1 MTVVSPL
8 ARLNPEVAFRVAQ
21 SQVAHT
27 DRNFEPTDRE
37 NTERVVIVV
46 ILTPRREALE
56 LFRAYED
63 QAAKIM
69 AQYGG
74 AIERIISIDDGR
86 EVHVVTF
93 ANHDA
98 FRNYRAGPQLAALAD
113 LRQACIAHTDLLI
126 GRDLA

>member
-1 MTVVSPL
+1 MRHLKGTP
-8 ARLNPEVAFRVAQ
+8 VAYHCDMSEPVAI
-21 SQVAHT
+21 VA
-27 DRNFEPTDRE
+27 
-37 NTERVVIVV
+37 
-46 ILTPRREALE
+46 ILTPRREAIQ

-98 FRNYRAGPQLAALAD
+98 FRNYRAARNSQHSPICE
-113 LRQACIAHTDLLI
+113 ACIAHTDLLI